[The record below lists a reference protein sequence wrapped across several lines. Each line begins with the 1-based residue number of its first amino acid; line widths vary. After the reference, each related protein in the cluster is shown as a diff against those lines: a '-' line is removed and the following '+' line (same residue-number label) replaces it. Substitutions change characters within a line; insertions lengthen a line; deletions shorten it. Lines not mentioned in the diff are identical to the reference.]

1 MSKRSLFWGNASG
14 KLGEAVLY
22 RAGGEQRARTYVK
35 NVKNPRT
42 RAQMLNRVSMGNLS
56 SFFRANASLLRQSFT
71 NRPSNQ
77 SGFNAFVKA
86 SKSVASA
93 AIPRAAAMMGYN
105 IPVGLAVSRGVL
117 PFETANTLKVL
128 GEGANRKAAI
138 LLLKLGK
145 GASSPFEPEFEFSD
159 SDATFL
165 SAINTEVSK
174 STFTKNEAL
183 PAKFSVCTV
192 ISEYEDEGFK
202 STPYRIEMQ
211 QGTGSEPY
219 SIVDGAVAPTR
230 YETYPFCLVTDTDG
244 SLYIAVCGAQGTS
257 AGNGA
262 LYGAGFVAARDAN
275 GKINC
280 SSSDMI
286 LVGGDAE
293 YANQWLPGGQLY
305 NETLDA
311 LGVGAASIV

>member
-86 SKSVASA
+86 SKSAASA

-105 IPVGLAVSRGVL
+105 IPVGLAVSRGTL
-117 PFETANTLKVL
+117 PFETLQTLVEV
-128 GEGANRKAAI
+128 GTGSSRKAAI
-138 LLLKLGK
+138 LLLHLGRK
-145 GASSPFEPEFEFSD
+145 ASAPEQVFIDLIEDNASFVS
-159 SDATFL
+159 TIN
-165 SAINTEVSK
+165 SA
-174 STFTKNEAL
+174 FTAPGFVKNEAL
-183 PAKFSVCTV
+183 PAKFSVCAV
-192 ISEYEDEGFK
+192 VSEYEDEGFK
-202 STPYRIEMQ
+202 STPHRIELQ
-211 QGTGSEPY
+211 VGSGSAPF
-219 SIVDGAVAPTR
+219 SIIEGSAAITR
-230 YETYPFCLVTDTDG
+230 YETSPFCLVTDTYGDF
-244 SLYIAVCGAQGTS
+244 YIAVCGVEGTD

-262 LYGAGFVAARDAN
+262 AYGAGFIAARDAN

-280 SSSDMI
+280 SSSDMM
-286 LVGGDAE
+286 LVGGAST
-293 YANQWLPGGQLY
+293 YADQWLPNGQLY

-311 LGVGAASIV
+311 LGVGASSIV

>member
-86 SKSVASA
+86 SKSAASA
-93 AIPRAAAMMGYN
+93 AIPRDAAMMGYN

-117 PFETANTLKVL
+117 PFETAHTLREL
-128 GEGANRKAAI
+128 GSGSSRKAAI

-145 GASSPFEPEFEFSD
+145 KANSPFEPYFDFSED
-159 SDATFL
+159 NTTFL
-165 SAINTEVSK
+165 QAINDAVSA

-183 PAKFSVCTV
+183 PAKFSVCAV
-192 ISEYEDEGFK
+192 VSEYEDEGFK

-211 QGTGSEPY
+211 QGSGSTPF
-219 SIVDGAVAPTR
+219 SIIEGSVAPTR
-230 YETYPFCLVTDTDG
+230 YESHPFCLVTDTDG
-244 SLYIAVCGAQGTS
+244 SFYIAVCGIEGDD

-262 LYGAGFVAARDAN
+262 AYAAGFVAARDAN

-280 SSSDMI
+280 SSSDMM
-286 LVGGDAE
+286 LVGGNAS
-293 YANQWLPGGQLY
+293 YADQWLPNGQLY

>member
-86 SKSVASA
+86 SKNAASA
-93 AIPRAAAMMGYN
+93 AIPRDEAMMGYN

-117 PFETANTLKVL
+117 PFETAYTLREL
-128 GEGANRKAAI
+128 GSGSDRKAAI

-145 GASSPFEPEFEFSD
+145 KASSPFEPQFEFGE
-159 SDATFL
+159 DATSFL
-165 SAINTEVSK
+165 STINTAVSA
-174 STFTKNEAL
+174 STFTKNEDL
-183 PAKFSVCTV
+183 PAKFSVCAV
-192 ISEYEDEGFK
+192 VSEYEDEGFK
-202 STPYRIEMQ
+202 SAPYRIEMQ
-211 QGTGSEPY
+211 QGAGSTPF
-219 SIVDGAVAPTR
+219 SIIEGAVAPTR
-230 YETYPFCLVTDTDG
+230 YESYPFCLVTDTDG
-244 SLYIAVCGAQGTS
+244 SFYIAVCGVQGAD

-262 LYGAGFVAARDAN
+262 CYGAGFVAARDAN

-280 SSSDMI
+280 SPSDMM
-286 LVGGDAE
+286 LVGGSAE

-311 LGVGAASIV
+311 LGVGASSIV